1 MDNPY
6 GVDPLED
13 YTHAVPGDVEL
24 WSENYFF
31 QCYDPQH
38 EVGIWAHLGRTPH
51 DPTMWRALVTVF
63 LPDRSLL
70 VSKTYGRG
78 PEVPGVSGPSNGTLS
93 FRCDDPLLRWT
104 VKADA
109 MARPTTL
116 AALAD
121 GLLADG
127 EVIPVSFEYGFEA
140 MTPMWDLGAADMSGQ
155 SWALTH
161 YEQAGRVAGRL
172 RCGERVWEIS
182 GTGMRDHSHGPR
194 NFAHFRRGS
203 WVHAEFPSGR
213 VFAALR
219 MWTND
224 DTVALNRA
232 FISEDGK
239 LREVTPTEMP
249 TLESARSDPR
259 SITVR
264 LDDGG
269 QEAVIEVEV
278 IAAKTMTLAEPNE
291 ILHGVDRSDPGIK
304 IINEAIVRCRWDGE
318 EGYGLCERS
327 RRIEDF
333 TGAAARP

>member
-6 GVDPLED
+6 NVDPTED
-13 YTHAVPGDVEL
+13 YTHAIPADAEL

-31 QCYDPQH
+31 QCYDPRH
-38 EVGIWAHLGRTPH
+38 GVGLWTHLGRTPH
-51 DPTMWRALVTVF
+51 DPTMWRALVTAF
-63 LPDRSLL
+63 LPDGANPDGAVL

-78 PEVPGVSGPSNGTLS
+78 PEVPGVSGPSNGTLA
-93 FRCDDPLLRWT
+93 FRCDDPLLTWT

-109 MARPTTL
+109 MARRTTL
-116 AALAD
+116 PELAG
-121 GLLADG
+121 GLLPDR
-127 EVIPVSFEYGFEA
+127 EVVPVSFEYRFDA
-140 MTPMWDLGAADMSGQ
+140 LTPMWDLGAADMSGQ

-161 YEQAGRVAGRL
+161 YEQAGRVAGQL
-172 RCGERVWEIS
+172 RVGDRSWELA

-224 DTVALNRA
+224 DRVALNRA

-249 TLESARSDPR
+249 TLDSAVSEPR
-259 SITVR
+259 SVTVR

-269 QEAVIEVEV
+269 AEAVIEVEV
-278 IAAKTMTLAEPNE
+278 LTAKTMTLSEPNE
-291 ILHGVDRSDPGIK
+291 ILHGADYSDPGIK

-327 RRIEDF
+327 RRIEDL
-333 TGAAARP
+333 A

>member
-6 GVDPLED
+6 DVDPVED
-13 YTHAVPGDVEL
+13 YTHAIPGDVEL

-31 QCYDPQH
+31 QCYDPRQ
-38 EVGIWAHLGRTPH
+38 EVGIWTHLGRTPH
-51 DPTMWRALVTVF
+51 DPTMWRALITVF

-78 PEVPGVSGPSNGTLS
+78 PAVPGESGPSNGTLS
-93 FRCDDPLLRWT
+93 FRCDDPLLTWMIA
-104 VKADA
+104 ADA
-109 MARPTTL
+109 MSRPTTL
-116 AALAD
+116 GSLAA

-127 EVIPVSFEYGFEA
+127 EVVPVEFEYRFEA

-161 YEQAGRVAGRL
+161 YEQAGRIAGRL
-172 RCGERVWEIS
+172 RAGERTWQIT

-224 DTVALNRA
+224 DNVALNRA

-239 LREVTPTEMP
+239 LREVTPIEMP
-249 TLESARSDPR
+249 TLETPHSDPR
-259 SITVR
+259 SISVR
-264 LDDGG
+264 IDDGG
-269 QEAVIEVEV
+269 REAVIEVEV
-278 IAAKTMTLAEPNE
+278 INAKTMTLAEPNE
-291 ILHGVDRSDPGIK
+291 ILFGVDRIDPRIK

-327 RRIEDF
+327 RRVEDLS
-333 TGAAARP
+333 GS